1 MEKYQPKNPNEI
13 IGNKIAINKIY
24 QWLNEFP
31 KTSYSNMVINGNHG
45 IGKNLSV
52 NLILKELS
60 YESVIAHS
68 SEIKNYRSSG
78 ELSQVQ
84 NYEKNLGSILL
95 EKSKKFC
102 LVVDSIEMITLPSEK
117 KYLIENLK
125 NNHKKKYFPIILIN
139 NGQHSKMLN
148 EIKKIMLEINFIVPS
163 FLELKPYIKNIMEQ
177 EKINFDNK
185 YIIGLIKFCRN
196 DIRKILVTLE
206 DLKLTF
212 KNKEISKEE
221 LSEFYENN
229 SQKKEEIGLYSSV
242 EKVLYQYKNMEEI
255 TSLYQ
260 LEPILLPLN
269 IHENLGNKMNYLKI
283 KENEK
288 IKKMAEIEDRISQ
301 GDIIETSIYTDQN
314 WYLKNL
320 HTFYTCIYPSFE
332 INQYP
337 VLEHEIK
344 MNFTNDLNRT
354 SLKKINNKNFEQIKK
369 IFANFNSNDIYQLS
383 HILYSTVKEAQEEQN
398 PEKLKI
404 LLNSFPVKLTQ
415 KEIELIIKINKIDF
429 ESKDIDSKF
438 LKSLFN

>member
-1 MEKYQPKNPNEI
+1 MEKYQPKIPNEI
-13 IGNKIAINKIY
+13 IGNKIAINKIH

-31 KTSYSNMVINGNHG
+31 KTLYSNMVINGNHG

-60 YESVIAHS
+60 YESVITHS
-68 SEIKNYRSSG
+68 SEIKNYRSTG

-95 EKSKKFC
+95 EKSNKFC
-102 LVVDSIEMITLPSEK
+102 LVIDCIEMITLPSEK

-163 FLELKPYIKNIMEQ
+163 YLELKPYIKNIMEK

-212 KNKEISKEE
+212 KDKEISKEE

-269 IHENLGNKMNYLKI
+269 IHENLGNKMNFLKI
-283 KENEK
+283 NENEK

-332 INQYP
+332 INQSP

-369 IFANFNSNDIYQLS
+369 IFPNFNSNDIYQLS
-383 HILYSTVKEAQEEQN
+383 HILYSTIKETQEQEN

-429 ESKDIDSKF
+429 ESKDIYSKF
-438 LKSLFN
+438 LKSIFN